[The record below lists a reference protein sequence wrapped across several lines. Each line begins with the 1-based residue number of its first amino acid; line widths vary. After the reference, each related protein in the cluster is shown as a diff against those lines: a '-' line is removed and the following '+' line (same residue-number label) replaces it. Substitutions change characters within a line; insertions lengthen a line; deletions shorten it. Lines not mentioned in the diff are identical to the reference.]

1 MNNAHAARSLSMAG
15 PQTTGGI
22 VDQWINL
29 TVVTLLFVEA
39 FLLAVVIYPVL
50 FERGSGQ
57 RG

>member
-1 MNNAHAARSLSMAG
+1 MAG
-15 PQTTGGI
+15 PQTIGGI
-22 VDQWINL
+22 VDQWINF

-50 FERGSGQ
+50 FERESGQ